1 MTKQKYAC
9 QRFNCPFSSC
19 PPQTS
24 PLARDAWYKS
34 YCFKR
39 HNQTAAAM
47 YLLLFKTKN
56 NPGLCVLSFLSRS
69 LMEGLQPS
77 STTPILFFTL
87 RSSSISPL
95 ALIAADDVARNRYP
109 AEEWRGGAV
118 RGADPSRHLC
128 SCSPDPSYFQP
139 PSPPP
144 AGPREA

>member
-1 MTKQKYAC
+1 MHVKGSIA
-9 QRFNCPFSSC
+9 PFRLVS
-19 PPQTS
+19 PTS
-24 PLARDAWYKS
+24 LVARDAWYKS
-34 YCFKR
+34 YCFKL

-47 YLLLFKTKN
+47 YLLLFKKKN
-56 NPGLCVLSFLSRS
+56 YRGVCVLSFLSCS
-69 LMEGLQPS
+69 HLDGLQPS
-77 STTPILFFTL
+77 SMTQILFFSL
-87 RSSSISPL
+87 RPFFISPL

-118 RGADPSRHLC
+118 RGADPSRHFC

>member
-1 MTKQKYAC
+1 MSKVP
-9 QRFNCPFSSC
+9 PFRLV
-19 PPQTS
+19 PPTS
-24 PLARDAWYKS
+24 LVARDAWYKS

-47 YLLLFKTKN
+47 YLLLFKKKN
-56 NPGLCVLSFLSRS
+56 NPGFCVLSVLSCS
-69 LMEGLQPS
+69 LFDGLQLS
-77 STTPILFFTL
+77 STTTILFFSL
-87 RSSSISPL
+87 RPSSISPM
-95 ALIAADDVARNRYP
+95 ALIAVDDVARNRYP

-144 AGPREA
+144 SGPREA